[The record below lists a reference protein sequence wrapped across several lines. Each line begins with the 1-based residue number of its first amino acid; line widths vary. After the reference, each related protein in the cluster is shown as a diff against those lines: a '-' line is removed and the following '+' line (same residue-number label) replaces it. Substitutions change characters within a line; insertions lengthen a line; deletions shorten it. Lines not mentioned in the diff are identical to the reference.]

1 MEIEKR
7 YRTYGIAL
15 GIDLGIESGIGLFD
29 ITLWG
34 GTELWPELLE
44 LLMKNFLVIWFYNI
58 QNDVTKINT
67 ELINE
72 FLVEIYFRNYTDL
85 WENFVNFK

>member
-15 GIDLGIESGIGLFD
+15 GIDLGVD

-34 GTELWPELLE
+34 GTKLSPELLE
-44 LLMKNFLVIWFYNI
+44 LLMKSFLYIWFYNI
-58 QNDVTKINT
+58 QNAVTKIDT
-67 ELINE
+67 ELTNE
-72 FLVEIYFRNYTDL
+72 ILVEIYFRNYTDL
-85 WENFVNFK
+85 LENFVNFK